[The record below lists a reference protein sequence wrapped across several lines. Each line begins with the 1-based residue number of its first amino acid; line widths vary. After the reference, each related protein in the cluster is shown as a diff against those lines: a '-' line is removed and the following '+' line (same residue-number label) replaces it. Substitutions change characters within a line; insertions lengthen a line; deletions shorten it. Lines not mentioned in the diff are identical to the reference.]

1 MTLATG
7 DQFPQSTAGWLIGV
21 GTPVIAALIAAMW
34 ASWARRIKAQDL
46 MIAKLQESATEQNKA
61 LAILLSD
68 HNHVAA
74 TVATNTA
81 RLAELDKSLAVLAS
95 QVQDHHRWAERQ
107 RSAGNP
113 HAT

>member
-1 MTLATG
+1 MRLG
-7 DQFPQSTAGWLIGV
+7 EPFSQSTGGYLTGIGV
-21 GTPVIAALIAAMW
+21 PVVALLVAAMW
-34 ASWARRIKAQDL
+34 RAWAQRLHKQDL
-46 MIAKLQESATEQNKA
+46 MIAKIQESATEQNKA
-61 LAILLSD
+61 LAILLAD

-107 RSAGNP
+107 RSAG
-113 HAT
+113 